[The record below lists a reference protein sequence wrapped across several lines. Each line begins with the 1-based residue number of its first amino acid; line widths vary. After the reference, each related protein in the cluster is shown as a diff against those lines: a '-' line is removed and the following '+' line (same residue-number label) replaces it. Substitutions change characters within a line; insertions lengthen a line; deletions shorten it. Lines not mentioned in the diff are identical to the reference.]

1 MPKDIEELK
10 MIVDLAKSDG
20 KKEDENEMLKTV
32 KKQLED
38 TCAKQQKMLAQKDKQ
53 LAEKDKRIEEQKE
66 RISELEAMVANKPY
80 VGDGQQPV
88 VFVNQYFLLDCPKT
102 ISYVGALDN
111 SMKMFAGHLLLHTM
125 ADNTP
130 KRVFDQVNEMTQL
143 EGNSTDRLI
152 DAMEKVA
159 ERPVTQENYYGDN
172 VKEKTVIP
180 SVENYQP
187 QIQSQTNNLSPIMSG
202 QQNLLEDE

>member
-20 KKEDENEMLKTV
+20 KKEAENEMLKTV

-143 EGNSTDRLI
+143 GTVGTGKRLTDCTMEEGRRMRWLAFLASFHI
-152 DAMEKVA
+152 
-159 ERPVTQENYYGDN
+159 
-172 VKEKTVIP
+172 
-180 SVENYQP
+180 
-187 QIQSQTNNLSPIMSG
+187 IQWSFRDS
-202 QQNLLEDE
+202 